1 MKVNRLPLILLLF
14 LLALVNSIPTV
25 AQELYSARGYWTES
39 NKDTYKK
46 IKEKMQKGEKLT
58 DNESAYFTDYE
69 AYLDNYYNRMSEEEK
84 MKYEQ
89 MKSQWDRELATT
101 PTTSIQQDDFDFRPR
116 DRFTNG
122 IYGLYYG
129 ASFSAAFEIDGAAA
143 VGIPLIT
150 AGLWQLGPIINPKK
164 YEGITYNTVRASNS
178 GKFLGLLYGA
188 SLGFALAGNSEG
200 AGRLAFALSSV
211 GSIALGEVGFQYGK
225 RNTFTDGHIEMMR
238 HYGILLPGVTLLGLA
253 AAEVDNVNIYGAT
266 FLASG
271 IGGLFIGNNVS
282 KKYNYTVG
290 DVNVIGSL
298 TLISTG
304 LGATLVAAT
313 IDNGETTSLLLIP
326 AATAIAGTL
335 VGQRMVK
342 GVHLSRKQGS
352 TINLTSGGAAL
363 IGLGIVAM
371 TSTDSPG
378 VYIGVP
384 SVLALIAHQAVFRSY
399 KTKNLTDGLKLGMGE
414 TKSTNLSVRVT
425 PESYLTNKKLA
436 DRIYVAGTFP
446 RLAEPIVKLKLTF

>member
-1 MKVNRLPLILLLF
+1 MKVNKQPFIVLLF
-14 LLALVNSIPTV
+14 LVSLVYGIPTV

-46 IKEKMQKGEKLT
+46 IKEKMQKGEVLT

-69 AYLDNYYNRMSEEEK
+69 AYLDNYYKRMSEEEK

-89 MKSQWDRELATT
+89 MKSQWDQELATAVS
-101 PTTSIQQDDFDFRPR
+101 PSPQQDDFDFRPR

-164 YEGITYNTVRASNS
+164 YEGISYNTVRASNS

-188 SLGFALAGNSEG
+188 SLGLALGGENEG
-200 AGRLAFALSSV
+200 TGRLAFALSSV
-211 GSIALGEVGFQYGK
+211 GSIALGEAGFQYGK
-225 RNTFTDGHIEMMR
+225 RNTFTEGHIEMMR
-238 HYGILLPGVTLLGLA
+238 HYGLLVPGVTLLGLA
-253 AAEVDNVNIYGAT
+253 AAEVDNSNLYGVSL
-266 FLASG
+266 LAGG
-271 IGGLFIGNNVS
+271 ISGLFIGNSVS
-282 KKYNYTVG
+282 KKYSYTLG
-290 DVNVIGSL
+290 DVNVIGSF

-304 LGATLVAAT
+304 LGATLAAAS
-313 IDNGETTSLLLIP
+313 IDSGETSGLLLIP
-326 AATAIAGTL
+326 AATAMAGTII
-335 VGQRMVK
+335 GQRMVK
-342 GVHLSRKQGS
+342 GVQLTRRQGS

-378 VYIGVP
+378 VIIGVP

-399 KTKNLTDGLKLGMGE
+399 KTKNLTDKLNLGLSNK
-414 TKSTNLSVRVT
+414 KSVNLSMRVT
-425 PESYLTNKKLA
+425 PESYFTNKKLS
-436 DRIYVAGTFP
+436 DRIYTAGSFP

>member
-1 MKVNRLPLILLLF
+1 MKVNKLSLITFLF
-14 LLALVNSIPTV
+14 SVILAYCIPTV

-46 IKEKMQKGEKLT
+46 IKEKMQKGEVLA

-69 AYLDNYYNRMSEEEK
+69 AYLNNYYKRMSEAEK
-84 MKYEQ
+84 VKYEQ
-89 MKSQWDRELATT
+89 MKSQWDLELNT
-101 PTTSIQQDDFDFRPR
+101 PAPAQQNDFDFRPR

-129 ASFSAAFEIDGAAA
+129 ASFSVAFEIDGPAAI
-143 VGIPLIT
+143 GIPLIT

-188 SLGFALAGNSEG
+188 SLGLALAGESEER
-200 AGRLAFALSSV
+200 ARLAFALSSV

-225 RNTFTDGHIEMMR
+225 RNKLTEGHVEMMR
-238 HYGILLPGVTLLGLA
+238 HYGLLVPGVTLLGLGA
-253 AAEVDNVNIYGAT
+253 AQTDNPNLIGASL
-266 FLASG
+266 LAGG
-271 IGGLFIGNNVS
+271 ITGLMIGNSVS
-282 KKYNYTVG
+282 KKYSYTAG
-290 DVNVIGSL
+290 DVNAIGSF

-304 LGATLVAAT
+304 LGATLAAAT
-313 IDNGETTSLLLIP
+313 IDTDESSGLLLIP
-326 AATAIAGTL
+326 AATAIAGTII
-335 VGQRMVK
+335 GQRMVK
-342 GVHLSRKQGS
+342 GVKLTRKQGS

-378 VYIGVP
+378 VIIGVP
-384 SVLALIAHQAVFRSY
+384 SVLALLAHQAVFRSY
-399 KTKNLTDGLKLGMGE
+399 KTKNLTDGLKLGLGE
-414 TKSTNLSVRVT
+414 TESTNLSLRIT
-425 PESYLTNKKLA
+425 PESYLTNKTLS
-436 DRIYVAGTFP
+436 DRIYMAGNFP

>member
-1 MKVNRLPLILLLF
+1 MKVNKLSLITF
-14 LLALVNSIPTV
+14 VFSVILAYCIPTV

-46 IKEKMQKGEKLT
+46 IKEKMQKGEVLA

-69 AYLDNYYNRMSEEEK
+69 AYLDNYYKRMSEAEK

-89 MKSQWDRELATT
+89 MKSQWDQELNT
-101 PTTSIQQDDFDFRPR
+101 PAPARQDDFDFRPR

-129 ASFSAAFEIDGAAA
+129 SSFLVAFQIDGPAAI
-143 VGIPLIT
+143 GIPLIT

-188 SLGFALAGNSEG
+188 SLGLALGGDSEG
-200 AGRLAFALSSV
+200 TGRLAFGLSSV

-225 RNTFTDGHIEMMR
+225 RNKLTEGHVEMMR
-238 HYGILLPGVTLLGLA
+238 HYGLLVPGVTLLGLGA
-253 AAEVDNVNIYGAT
+253 AQTDNLNLIGASI
-266 FLASG
+266 LAG
-271 IGGLFIGNNVS
+271 GVGGLLIGNSVS
-282 KKYNYTVG
+282 KKYSYTAG
-290 DVNVIGSL
+290 DVNAIGSF

-304 LGATLVAAT
+304 LGATLAAAT
-313 IDNGETTSLLLIP
+313 IDTGESSGLLLIP
-326 AATAIAGTL
+326 AATAIAGTIY
-335 VGQRMVK
+335 GQRMVK
-342 GVHLSRKQGS
+342 GVKLTRKQGS

-371 TSTDSPG
+371 TSTESPG
-378 VYIGVP
+378 VIIGVP
-384 SVLALIAHQAVFRSY
+384 SVLALVAHQAVFRSY
-399 KTKNLTDGLKLGMGE
+399 KTKNLTDGLKLGLGE
-414 TKSTNLSVRVT
+414 TKSTNLSLRIT
-425 PESYLTNKKLA
+425 PESYLTNKKLS
-436 DRIYVAGTFP
+436 DRIYMAGSFP